1 MPSRGLFYAFL
12 ATLIASG
19 ILALVDLIRQKNP
32 DAAKG
37 IEMLAP
43 ASGWIGL
50 GLLVSIVVTLI
61 YVLRAIFSP
70 HPSINLT
77 VIVLLV
83 ALASGIILG
92 LLQITGLLKQFGA
105 MDDAKAAELDKKLL
119 PIKVPVGIVA
129 VLTGIYLF
137 LFSIIQWKF

>member
-1 MPSRGLFYAFL
+1 MHFRGLFYAFV

-61 YVLRAIFSP
+61 DVLRAIFSP
-70 HPSINLT
+70 HASIDLT
-77 VIVLLV
+77 VIVILV

-92 LLQITGLLKQFGA
+92 LLQITGLLKQFGV

-137 LFSIIQWKF
+137 LFSIIKWNF

>member
-50 GLLVSIVVTLI
+50 GLLVSIIVTLI
-61 YVLRAIFSP
+61 EVLRYLGPWLKGIP
-70 HPSINLT
+70 VT
-77 VIVLLV
+77 TIVLLS
-83 ALASGIILG
+83 ALVSGAILG
-92 LLQITGLLKQFGA
+92 LLQITGLLKQFGV

-129 VLTGIYLF
+129 VLSGIYLF
-137 LFSIIQWKF
+137 LFSIIQ

>member
-1 MPSRGLFYAFL
+1 MLGVLLGGLAYMFF

-50 GLLVSIVVTLI
+50 GLLVSVVISLI
-61 YVLRAIFSP
+61 NVLRGLSGLFRGVPVS
-70 HPSINLT
+70 S
-77 VIVLLV
+77 IVLIA
-83 ALASGIILG
+83 ALASGTILG
-92 LLQITGLLKQFGA
+92 LLQITGLLKQFGV

-129 VLTGIYLF
+129 VLSGIYLF
-137 LFSIIQWKF
+137 LFSIIQ

>member
-1 MPSRGLFYAFL
+1 MHGMFYAFL

-37 IEMLAP
+37 IEMLTP

-61 YVLRAIFSP
+61 QVLRSMSHGAV
-70 HPSINLT
+70 INLSYI
-77 VIVLLV
+77 IVLV
-83 ALASGIILG
+83 ALGCGVILG
-92 LLQITGLLKQFGA
+92 LLQITGLLKQFGV

-129 VLTGIYLF
+129 VLSGIYLF
-137 LFSIIQWKF
+137 LFSIIQ

>member
-1 MPSRGLFYAFL
+1 MLGVLLGGLAYMFF

-50 GLLVSIVVTLI
+50 GLLVSIIVTLI
-61 YVLRAIFSP
+61 EVLRYLGPWLKGIP
-70 HPSINLT
+70 VT
-77 VIVLLV
+77 TIVLLS
-83 ALASGIILG
+83 ALVSGAILG
-92 LLQITGLLKQFGA
+92 LLQITGLLKQFGV

-129 VLTGIYLF
+129 VLSGIYLF
-137 LFSIIQWKF
+137 LFSIIQ

>member
-50 GLLVSIVVTLI
+50 GLLVSIIVTLI
-61 YVLRAIFSP
+61 EVLRYLGPWLKGIP
-70 HPSINLT
+70 VT
-77 VIVLLV
+77 TIVLLS
-83 ALASGIILG
+83 ALVSGAILG
-92 LLQITGLLKQFGA
+92 LLQITGLLKQFGV
-105 MDDAKAAELDKKLL
+105 MDNAKAAELDKKLL

-129 VLTGIYLF
+129 VLSGIYLF
-137 LFSIIQWKF
+137 LFSIIQ

>member
-1 MPSRGLFYAFL
+1 MLGVLLGGLAYMFF

-50 GLLVSIVVTLI
+50 GLLVSVVISLI
-61 YVLRAIFSP
+61 NVLR
-70 HPSINLT
+70 
-77 VIVLLV
+77 
-83 ALASGIILG
+83 G
-92 LLQITGLLKQFGA
+92 LSRLLKNA
-105 MDDAKAAELDKKLL
+105 T
-119 PIKVPVGIVA
+119 I
-129 VLTGIYLF
+129 
-137 LFSIIQWKF
+137 